1 MAIPFPSLR
10 VHGLGMLA
18 ALSLVR
24 LRRRHDRSIDRDG
37 DRVGAYRSR
46 SLGGGTHRSRRRP
59 AYVACPCP
67 GVAWPGTGSEAGTG
81 TGRDA
86 EL

>member
-46 SLGGGTHRSRRRP
+46 SLVRP
-59 AYVACPCP
+59 AGVCILALSGR
-67 GVAWPGTGSEAGTG
+67 GVAWDRER
-81 TGRDA
+81 GRDRNRTRR
-86 EL
+86 